1 MWNGLWWL
9 LGASAPPWCPCA
21 ECLPFRWVPMAGQ
34 LSDEHLK
41 ASALRYFL
49 HVPAHKGLGGP
60 TGIWP
65 RGCLIFMM
73 SV

>member
-1 MWNGLWWL
+1 
-9 LGASAPPWCPCA
+9 
-21 ECLPFRWVPMAGQ
+21 MAGQ

-49 HVPAHKGLGGP
+49 HFPAHKGLGGP

-73 SV
+73 SI